1 MRPEI
6 TIYTEVTAIHPLLPR
21 HRICL
26 SLALR
31 QKPAM
36 KKIVFENP
44 KIKDRVTVIESP
56 ADTNNAHM
64 LLEVELQPKGGNSL
78 HYHTSFSEEF
88 IPLEGPLGVQLDKQ
102 ELTLLPGQTAL
113 VAIGQP
119 HRFFNNSE
127 KTVRFMVKIVP
138 ANEGFLNALRIAYGL
153 ASDGLTNETGVP
165 KKFDHLSIVTDL
177 SDTRLAGGMSL
188 LNGLFLWRAKKL
200 KKKGMVE
207 ELVKRY
213 SG

>member
-1 MRPEI
+1 
-6 TIYTEVTAIHPLLPR
+6 
-21 HRICL
+21 
-26 SLALR
+26 
-31 QKPAM
+31 M

-44 KIKDRVTVIESP
+44 KIKDRVTVIEGP
-56 ADTNNAHM
+56 EDTNNAHM
-64 LLEVELQPKGGNSL
+64 LLEIELQPKGGNAL

-88 IPLEGPLGVQLDKQ
+88 IPLEGPLGVQLGKQ

-119 HRFFNNSE
+119 HRFFNQSN

-138 ANEGFLNALRIAYGL
+138 ANEGFLQSLRIAYGL
-153 ASDGLTNETGVP
+153 ATDGLTNATGVP
-165 KKFDHLSIVTDL
+165 KKLDHLSILTDL

-200 KKKGMVE
+200 KKNGK
-207 ELVKRY
+207 LTALLKRY
-213 SG
+213 A